1 MKKIKLFALIFA
13 LMSSLNAGDVFEG
26 VVVDTLDGGGYTYLQ
41 IEDAKKKYW
50 IAVEGLKIDKGTEVR
65 FTEELRAK
73 NFESKS
79 LNRVFDEIVFASNLQ
94 YRTSVPESANIAL
107 VTELVKVSPYQQK
120 DTISVAQA
128 WKERVKLNGKNIS
141 IRGKVVKV
149 SKNIMEKN
157 WIHIQDGTGEG
168 AEVGRIVFTSK
179 DDTIS
184 LGDVVTAQGVVSADK
199 NFGSGYVY
207 KIIVENASFKK

>member
-50 IAVEGLKIDKGTEVR
+50 IAVEGLKIDKETEVR

-79 LNRVFDEIVFASNLQ
+79 LNRTFDEIVFASNLQ

-179 DDTIS
+179 DDTINV
-184 LGDVVTAQGVVSADK
+184 GDVVTAQGVVSADK
-199 NFGSGYVY
+199 NFGTGYVY

>member
-1 MKKIKLFALIFA
+1 MKKFKVFAMIMA
-13 LMSSLNAGDVFEG
+13 LTSLLSAGDVFEG

-94 YRTSVPESANIAL
+94 YRTAALESANIVL
-107 VTELVKVSPYQQK
+107 VTELVKVSPYLQK

-128 WKERVKLNGKNIS
+128 WKDRLKLNGKTVS

-168 AEVGRIVFTSK
+168 DEIGRIVFTSK

-184 LGDVVTAQGVVSADK
+184 VGDIVTAQGVVSADK

-207 KIIVENASFKK
+207 KIILENASFKK

>member
-1 MKKIKLFALIFA
+1 MKKIKLLALA
-13 LMSSLNAGDVFEG
+13 LAFVSSLNAGDIYEG
-26 VVVDTLDGGGYTYLQ
+26 VVVDSLDGGGYTYLQ

-65 FTEELRAK
+65 FTEELKAK

-79 LNRVFDEIVFASNLQ
+79 LNRVFDEITFASNLQ
-94 YRTSVPESANIAL
+94 YRTKAPETANLAL
-107 VTELVKVSPYQQK
+107 ITELVKVSPYKQK
-120 DTISVAQA
+120 DTISVAEA
-128 WKERVKLNGKNIS
+128 LSERPKLNGKTIK

-149 SKNIMEKN
+149 SKGIMERN

-168 AEVGRIVFTSK
+168 DEVGRIVFTAK
-179 DDTIS
+179 EDTVKV
-184 LGDVVTAQGVVSADK
+184 GDIVTAQGVVSIDK

-207 KIIVENASFKK
+207 KIIVENAGFKK

>member
-79 LNRVFDEIVFASNLQ
+79 LNRTFDEVVFASNLQ
-94 YRTSVPESANIAL
+94 YRTSAQESANIAL
-107 VTELVKVSPYQQK
+107 VTDLVKVSPYLQK

-128 WKERVKLNGKNIS
+128 WKDRVKLHGKTIS

-179 DDTIS
+179 DDTINV
-184 LGDVVTAQGVVSADK
+184 GDVVTAQGVVSADK

>member
-1 MKKIKLFALIFA
+1 
-13 LMSSLNAGDVFEG
+13 MSSLNAGDVFEG

-179 DDTIS
+179 DDTINV
-184 LGDVVTAQGVVSADK
+184 GDVVTAQGVVSADK

>member
-179 DDTIS
+179 DDTINV
-184 LGDVVTAQGVVSADK
+184 GDVVTAQGIVSADK

>member
-73 NFESKS
+73 NFDSKS

-179 DDTIS
+179 DDTINV
-184 LGDVVTAQGVVSADK
+184 GDVVTAQGVVSADK

>member
-1 MKKIKLFALIFA
+1 MKKFKIFA
-13 LMSSLNAGDVFEG
+13 TIMALTTLLSAGDIFEG

-50 IAVEGLKIDKGTEVR
+50 IAVEGAKIDKGMEVR

-94 YRTSVPESANIAL
+94 YRTSVSESANLAL
-107 VTELVKVSPYQQK
+107 ITQLVKVSPYQQK
-120 DTISVAQA
+120 DTISVAKA
-128 WKERVKLNGKNIS
+128 LSERTKLNGKTIH

-149 SKNIMEKN
+149 SRGIMERN

-168 AEVGRIVFTSK
+168 DEVGRIVFTSK
-179 DDTIS
+179 DDTLS
-184 LGDVVTAQGVVSADK
+184 VGDIVTAQGVVSVDK

-207 KIIVENASFKK
+207 KMIVENASFKK

>member
-1 MKKIKLFALIFA
+1 MKKFKAFAMIMA
-13 LMSSLNAGDVFEG
+13 LSSLLSAGDIFEG

-94 YRTSVPESANIAL
+94 YRTTALESSNISL
-107 VTELVKVSPYQQK
+107 VTELVKVSPYLQK

-128 WKERVKLNGKNIS
+128 WKERLKLHGKTVS

-149 SKNIMEKN
+149 SKNIMEKT

-168 AEVGRIVFTSK
+168 NEVGRIVFTTK

-184 LGDVVTAQGVVSADK
+184 LGDIVTAQGIVSADK
-199 NFGSGYVY
+199 NFGSGYMY

>member
-1 MKKIKLFALIFA
+1 MKKIKVFAIIMA
-13 LMSSLNAGDVFEG
+13 LTTLLSAGDIFEG

-179 DDTIS
+179 DDTINV
-184 LGDVVTAQGVVSADK
+184 GDVVTAQGVVSADK

>member
-184 LGDVVTAQGVVSADK
+184 VGDVVTAQGVVSADK

>member
-128 WKERVKLNGKNIS
+128 WKERVKLNGKTIS